1 MAEKFEAN
9 GIPFTQRKF
18 PLSERIEIV
27 RKMLVQYVEDGGDVN
42 DLKKTDKEYQEVHSL
57 KMRDVSGRRLTVE
70 EKFATL
76 GQPRGA
82 KMSRDT
88 RSDAQEA
95 IAKYLA
101 AGGDIYIQKTKLP
114 FFRAEY
120 GSFARGQRA
129 RGVTG
134 DFAFQTN
141 LRELGFDYSEMF
153 YQYGKVLEL
162 ARFKNSEGFVDG
174 YRRDVKMDNFVKTSA
189 YKLGLPIPVFVG
201 LVGNCDLEGCYLDT
215 EVFRVCEKR
224 T

>member
-1 MAEKFEAN
+1 MSASAEVRKIYKDYISRGGDPAKISKKSDDEVARQIYVLVHSLELRDENGRRFTLAEKFEAN

-120 GSFARGQRA
+120 GSFARG
-129 RGVTG
+129 
-134 DFAFQTN
+134 
-141 LRELGFDYSEMF
+141 
-153 YQYGKVLEL
+153 
-162 ARFKNSEGFVDG
+162 
-174 YRRDVKMDNFVKTSA
+174 
-189 YKLGLPIPVFVG
+189 
-201 LVGNCDLEGCYLDT
+201 
-215 EVFRVCEKR
+215 
-224 T
+224 